1 MQFKSGVAMATA
13 MLDAMGSS
21 RRSFKPKTAYRMPS
35 QSVASKELHLDRAAE
50 KRARKAAA
58 IKARTDV

>member
-1 MQFKSGVAMATA
+1 MFKGLGMAMAV
-13 MLDAMGSS
+13 LDAMSS
-21 RRSFKPKTAYRMPS
+21 GRRSFKPKTAYRMPS
-35 QSVASKELHLDRAAE
+35 QSVASKELHLTNAAE